1 MSLTFTYPEYLW
13 LLLLIPVMVGLHF
26 FTLKLSRKKA
36 LEFANFEAIERFMGY
51 KILSKNLI
59 LLILRLFA
67 ILFIIMA
74 IVGINYGYIGKVTDR
89 TFIIAIDS
97 SGSMLATDYN
107 PNRFEAG
114 KEAAINFVD
123 VLPQGTEIGLVSFSG
138 SSLINAVPTIDKV
151 RVTNEIKAMD
161 ISLIGGT
168 AIGDV
173 MITSGNLLLNNKKS
187 KIIVLLTDGQSN
199 VGASIEEGV
208 SYLNGNNIVVDTI
221 GIGSLEG
228 GSFVNYNESV
238 TSKLDEE
245 GLKFIAERTNGKYFR
260 AVDKEGLDNAY
271 KEIAEIKEGKNT
283 IDLTFYSLILGL
295 IILLIE
301 WLLINTKFRTLP

>member
-1 MSLTFTYPEYLW
+1 
-13 LLLLIPVMVGLHF
+13 MVGLHF

-51 KILSKNLI
+51 RILTKNLI
-59 LLILRLFA
+59 LLVLRLFV
-67 ILFIIMA
+67 IFFIIMA
-74 IVGINYGYIGKVTDR
+74 IVGVSYSYVGEVTDR
-89 TFIIAIDS
+89 VFIIAIDS

-107 PNRFEAG
+107 PNRFEAA
-114 KEAAINFVD
+114 KEAGINFVD
-123 VLPQGTEIGLVSFSG
+123 ILPQGTEIGLVSFSG

-151 RVTNEIKAMD
+151 TITNEIKAMD

-187 KIIVLLTDGQSN
+187 KTLVLLTDGQSN
-199 VGASIEEGV
+199 VGASIDEGV
-208 SYLNGNNIVVDTI
+208 NYLNGNNIVVDTI

-245 GLKFIAERTNGKYFR
+245 ELKFIAEKTNGNYFR
-260 AVDKEGLDNAY
+260 AEDKAGLNDAY
-271 KEIAEIKEGKNT
+271 KQIAEIKEGKNT

>member
-1 MSLTFTYPEYLW
+1 
-13 LLLLIPVMVGLHF
+13 MVGLHF

-260 AVDKEGLDNAY
+260 AADKEGLNNAY

>member
-1 MSLTFTYPEYLW
+1 
-13 LLLLIPVMVGLHF
+13 MVGLHF

>member
-1 MSLTFTYPEYLW
+1 
-13 LLLLIPVMVGLHF
+13 MVGLHF
-26 FTLKLSRKKA
+26 FTLKWGRKKA
-36 LEFANFEAIERFMGY
+36 LEFANFEAIEKFMGY

-59 LLILRLFA
+59 LLVLRLFA

-74 IVGINYGYIGKVTDR
+74 IVGVNYGYIGKVTDR

-114 KEAAINFVD
+114 KEAVINFVD
-123 VLPQGTEIGLVSFSG
+123 ILPQGTEVGLISFSG
-138 SSLINAVPTIDKV
+138 SSLINAVPTIDKGKLK
-151 RVTNEIKAMD
+151 NEIKIMN

-187 KIIVLLTDGQSN
+187 KTIVLLTDGQSN

-221 GIGSLEG
+221 GIGSLKG

-238 TSKLDEE
+238 TSKLDED
-245 GLKFIAERTNGKYFR
+245 GLKFIAEKTNGKYFR
-260 AVDKEGLDNAY
+260 AEDKEALSDAY
-271 KEIAEIKEGKNT
+271 KQIAEIKEGKNT